1 MQIRKNVKISE
12 TMTSCPDYLLQLCT

>member
-12 TMTSCPDYLLQLCT
+12 AMTSCPDYLLQLCT